1 MKKNECI
8 SWEWKVPRLQK
19 AFRIMKLTVF
29 LLLLSV
35 ITVFAS
41 KSYSQTKVLNLDM
54 KNSTVK
60 EVLRNIEKQ
69 SEFVFMYSEKL
80 IDVNRE
86 VSVNVKNK
94 KISEVLDELFAG
106 TDISYKVK
114 DRFVLLTTPEVTGN
128 DLMAQQQKSVSGKV
142 TDSGGQP
149 LPGVTVVVKGTT
161 QGTVTNTDGEYSL
174 SNVPDD
180 ATLVFSFVGMKTLE
194 VVVGTQPRINVI
206 MEEDVVGIE
215 EVVAIGYGTM
225 KKSDLTGSVAS
236 VKGDLIN
243 VFPTPTVS
251 QALQGRASGV
261 QVIQNTGQPGAAP
274 QIRIRGTNSIKGD
287 NSPLWIIDGFP
298 GDANIVNVNDIE
310 SIEVLKDASATAI
323 YGSRGANGVIIVTT
337 KRGKAGITKVDYSGT
352 YSMQTL
358 RKKLDLMD
366 SKEYMTFVNIQQ
378 LNDEGEEYFSQT
390 EINNA
395 GKGTDWQD
403 LMFRTA
409 PVHDHSLTVS
419 GGNEKT
425 QFSVGAGYFDQEG
438 IMQKGGSYQRISLRA
453 NVNHDISK
461 KFSIAYNAILSQL
474 DNSVLSGSGG
484 MKGEGLFTS
493 IISIPPTF
501 TPYLDD
507 GSYRDLRTVYPFI
520 AAGLWNPVMYVNEV
534 TRNVVADKVI
544 ATLSFTYKPIDDL
557 SIKISGNAQNTD
569 YRIDNYQSLKYIG
582 SAGVADIST
591 GKDLDLNAESIIT
604 YQKNFNEK
612 HDLTFTG
619 VLTYEQTTSKTL
631 NASGSGFL
639 SDSYE
644 TYNIAA
650 ASIIDIPSSSYTKW
664 SLLSYLGRLSYSYKS
679 KYLVTTS
686 FRADGSSRYSEGNK
700 WGFFPSG
707 ALAWRI
713 SDEGFMEDIDYVSNL
728 KLRVGY
734 GETGSTA
741 INPYSTLSMLSTGKA
756 VFNKELYT
764 YFGPPSTYPGNLKW
778 ETTAQT
784 DIGLDI
790 GLFENRL
797 NLTADYYIK
806 NTRDLLNAV
815 QLPRS
820 TGYSST
826 VKNIGKIQNKG
837 LELQLDANILEGT
850 FKWNLSANISFNR
863 NKVIELYEGQDVT
876 GSTFNINVISD
887 YINLIREGEPLGIFY
902 GYKENGY
909 DENGHP
915 VYMDLDGVNGITS
928 ADKTIIGDPNP
939 DFIYSLNSGMSYKN
953 FELNWFIQGSQGN
966 DIYSLSIASQNYV
979 YYLGLNMTK
988 DVLYDHWT
996 PDTPDAKYPKISDE
1010 SASLK
1015 SSDRFVYDG
1024 SYIRLKDV
1032 QLAYNIPVNKLG
1044 IRAFKNG
1051 KVYVSGQN
1059 LITITNYKWWDPEVN
1074 SRGGDTSLNQGIDY
1088 FTYPTL
1094 KGVTFGI
1101 KLGF

>member
-1 MKKNECI
+1 M
-8 SWEWKVPRLQK
+8 RLTFLLIVSGLLEVSASVYSQQTK
-19 AFRIMKLTVF
+19 LSMSLNNVTLEDAFRK
-29 LLLLSV
+29 
-35 ITVFAS
+35 
-41 KSYSQTKVLNLDM
+41 
-54 KNSTVK
+54 
-60 EVLRNIEKQ
+60 IED
-69 SEFVFMYSEKL
+69 SSNFVFFYNADQVQLDQRVSLNAENKS
-80 IDVNRE
+80 IDE
-86 VSVNVKNK
+86 
-94 KISEVLDELFAG
+94 IL
-106 TDISYKVK
+106 TDLLKDKAISYKVT
-114 DRFVLLTTPEVTGN
+114 DRRIVLYPEDAANPLVSQQSLTV
-128 DLMAQQQKSVSGKV
+128 KGKV
-142 TDSGGQP
+142 TDSSGAP
-149 LPGVTVVVKGTT
+149 LPGVTVIVKGTT
-161 QGTVTNTDGEYSL
+161 QGMITDTNGNYSL
-174 SNVPDD
+174 ANVPID
-180 ATLVFSFVGMKTLE
+180 ATLVFSFVGMKSQE
-194 VVVGTQPRINVI
+194 MPVAGKNNINI
-206 MEEDVVGIE
+206 TMAEETIGLD

-225 KKSDLTGSVAS
+225 KKSDLTGSVSS
-236 VKGDLIN
+236 VKSDAISA
-243 VFPTPTVS
+243 FPTPTVS

-274 QIRIRGTNSIKGD
+274 QIRIRGTNSIKGS
-287 NSPLWIIDGFP
+287 NGPIWIIDGFP
-298 GDANIVNVNDIE
+298 GDQNIINVNDIE

-378 LNDEGEEYFSQT
+378 LNDEGKIYFSES
-390 EINNA
+390 EINNT

-425 QFSVGAGYFDQEG
+425 QFSVGTGYFDQEG
-438 IMQKGGSYQRISLRA
+438 IMLKSGSYQRISLRA

-474 DNSVLSGSGG
+474 DNSVINGSGG
-484 MKGEGLFTS
+484 MKGDGLFTS
-493 IISIPPTF
+493 IISTPPTL

-507 GSYRDLRTVYPFI
+507 GSYRDFRTAYPFI
-520 AAGLWNPVMYVNEV
+520 SSGLWNPVMYVNET
-534 TRNVVADKVI
+534 TRNITSDKVI

-557 SIKISGNAQNTD
+557 AIKISGNAQNSN
-569 YRIDNYQSLKYIG
+569 YRTDNYQSTKYIG
-582 SAGVADIST
+582 SAGVASIST
-591 GKDLDLNAESIIT
+591 GKDLDLNTEGIVT
-604 YQKNFNEK
+604 YQKKFNEK

-619 VLTYEQTTSKTL
+619 VLTYEQAVSKAL
-631 NASGSGFL
+631 GASGSGFL
-639 SDSYE
+639 SNIYE

-650 ASIIDIPSSSYTKW
+650 ASIIDIPSSSYSKW
-664 SLLSYLGRLSYSYKS
+664 SLLSYLGRINYSFKS
-679 KYLVTTS
+679 KYLATVS

-713 SDEGFMEDIDYVSNL
+713 SDESFMDNIAYVSNL

-741 INPYSTLSMLSTGKA
+741 INPYSTLSMLSTEKT
-756 VFNKELYT
+756 VFDKDLYT
-764 YFGPPSTYPGNLKW
+764 YFAPSSTYPGDLKW

-806 NTRDLLNAV
+806 NTRDLLNSV
-815 QLPRS
+815 QMPRS
-820 TGYSST
+820 TGYNST
-826 VKNIGKIQNKG
+826 IKNIGKIQNKG
-837 LELQLDANILEGT
+837 LDLQLDASILEGI
-850 FKWNLSANISFNR
+850 FKWNLSANLSFNR
-863 NKVIELYEGQDVT
+863 NKVIKLHEGQDVT
-876 GSTFNINVISD
+876 GSNFDINVLSD
-887 YINLIREGEPLGIFY
+887 YINLVREGEPLGVFY
-902 GYKENGY
+902 GYKEDGY

-915 VYMDLDGVNGITS
+915 VYLDLDGVEGITS

-939 DFIYSLNSGMSYKN
+939 NFIYSLNSGMSYKN
-953 FELNWFIQGSQGN
+953 FELNWFIQGVQGN

-979 YYLGLNMTK
+979 HYLGLNMTR

-996 PDTPDAKYPKISDE
+996 ADTPNAKYPKISDE

-1015 SSDRFVYDG
+1015 SSNRFVYDG

-1032 QLAYNIPVNKLG
+1032 QLAYNIPAKKLG
-1044 IRAFKNG
+1044 IRAFKSG

-1074 SRGGDTSLNQGIDY
+1074 SNGGDTSLNQGIDY

-1101 KLGF
+1101 KLEF